1 MKMPGGPAIVAGLLS
16 FNAGYVD
23 TAGFLGLQGLFTSHV
38 TGNFVTIGAAL
49 VFGHHG
55 IINKVL
61 ALPAFVLVV
70 ALARLAGSAMRRRDW
85 PVLRVLLIAEVTLLA
100 GFAALTIGHGP
111 FPDADTPIALVAGF
125 VGVAAMAI
133 QNAVQR
139 VHFASLPPTTIMTGN
154 TTQATL
160 DAVDLLSGAVPS
172 DGRAVVIKR
181 FRQLTLGIVLFAGGC
196 AVSALLFYLSGFWCL
211 LFAVLV
217 AATAA
222 SLPLK
227 A

>member
-61 ALPAFVLVV
+61 ALPEFVLVV
-70 ALARLAGSAMRRRDW
+70 ALARLAGSAMRRRAW

-111 FPDADTPIALVAGF
+111 FPNADTAIALVAGF

-154 TTQATL
+154 TTQATI
-160 DAVDLLSGAVPS
+160 DAVDLVTGAVPA
-172 DGRAVVIKR
+172 DDTAAVVKR
-181 FRQLTLGIVLFAGGC
+181 LGQLALGIVLFAAGC

-211 LFAVLV
+211 VLAVLV
-217 AATAA
+217 AAIAA